1 MELAHLSMVNWKAV
15 RVNYDRQKCSDSMS
29 LPNDSTIPIS
39 PAPPTP
45 PTNVMAMATSP
56 RSITVM
62 WEEVVPI
69 DQNGV
74 ITMYQVLYQPL
85 ETFGGAIGPLTVNV
99 TELTADLTDLEEYVN
114 YTVSV
119 RAYTSAG
126 EGPYSYGITVI
137 TLEDGRWKC
146 MFLPVFHITCSIDFF
161 SSF

>member
-1 MELAHLSMVNWKAV
+1 
-15 RVNYDRQKCSDSMS
+15 
-29 LPNDSTIPIS
+29 
-39 PAPPTP
+39 
-45 PTNVMAMATSP
+45 
-56 RSITVM
+56 M

-114 YTVSV
+114 YTISV

-126 EGPYSYGITVI
+126 EGPYSDDITEL
-137 TLEDGRWKC
+137 TFEDSK
-146 MFLPVFHITCSIDFF
+146 
-161 SSF
+161 

>member
-1 MELAHLSMVNWKAV
+1 MTHNHSSLA
-15 RVNYDRQKCSDSMS
+15 
-29 LPNDSTIPIS
+29 
-39 PAPPTP
+39 PATP
-45 PTNVMAMATSP
+45 PTNVMAIATSP

-99 TELTADLTDLEEYVN
+99 TELTADLTDLDEYVN
-114 YTVSV
+114 YTISV

-126 EGPYSYGITVI
+126 EGPYSDGVTVI
-137 TLEDGRWKC
+137 TLEDGKLKHASPPCIWYALI
-146 MFLPVFHITCSIDFF
+146 FQPLPVLPPMLLQQWCPLLPSWLPGTWSL
-161 SSF
+161 S

>member
-1 MELAHLSMVNWKAV
+1 
-15 RVNYDRQKCSDSMS
+15 
-29 LPNDSTIPIS
+29 
-39 PAPPTP
+39 
-45 PTNVMAMATSP
+45 
-56 RSITVM
+56 M

-114 YTVSV
+114 YTISV

-126 EGPYSYGITVI
+126 EGPYSDGVIVI
-137 TLEDGRWKC
+137 TLEGGKLKHASPPCTWYNALI
-146 MFLPVFHITCSIDFF
+146 FQPLPVLPPMSWQL
-161 SSF
+161 

>member
-1 MELAHLSMVNWKAV
+1 
-15 RVNYDRQKCSDSMS
+15 
-29 LPNDSTIPIS
+29 
-39 PAPPTP
+39 
-45 PTNVMAMATSP
+45 
-56 RSITVM
+56 M

-114 YTVSV
+114 YTISV

-126 EGPYSYGITVI
+126 EGPYSDGVVELTF
-137 TLEDGRWKC
+137 EDSK
-146 MFLPVFHITCSIDFF
+146 F
-161 SSF
+161 

>member
-1 MELAHLSMVNWKAV
+1 
-15 RVNYDRQKCSDSMS
+15 
-29 LPNDSTIPIS
+29 
-39 PAPPTP
+39 
-45 PTNVMAMATSP
+45 
-56 RSITVM
+56 M

-114 YTVSV
+114 FIISV

-126 EGPYSYGITVI
+126 EGPYSDGVI
-137 TLEDGRWKC
+137 VLTLQDGKC
-146 MFLPVFHITCSIDFF
+146 LQMGCHLQCPHCTHTPKFGGGGGGGDT
-161 SSF
+161 